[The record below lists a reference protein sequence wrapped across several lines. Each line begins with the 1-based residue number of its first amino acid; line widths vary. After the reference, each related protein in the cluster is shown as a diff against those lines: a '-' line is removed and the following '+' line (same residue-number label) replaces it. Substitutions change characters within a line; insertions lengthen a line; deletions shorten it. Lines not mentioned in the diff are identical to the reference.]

1 MKFLAD
7 FFRAIILIALAAV
20 VAVAGCFTAVF
31 FISRENPEDIFIME
45 YALVFDKGENEK
57 LSVWFVERAEPDSL
71 ENGDGVVYFDGN
83 YCAAH
88 AMVTQDG
95 APTFY
100 SSDDLTYN
108 VAVDSSNLVGRII
121 AVWQQK

>member
-20 VAVAGCFTAVF
+20 VAVAGCFTAIF
-31 FISRENPEDIFIME
+31 FISRDNPEDIFIME
-45 YALVFDKGENEK
+45 YALVFDKGENDK
-57 LSVWFVERAEPDSL
+57 LSVWFIEKSDCDSL
-71 ENGDGVVYFDGN
+71 ANGDGVVYYDGS
-83 YCAAH
+83 YCAAN
-88 AMVTQDG
+88 AMVNEDSVP
-95 APTFY
+95 AFY

-108 VAVDSSNLVGRII
+108 VAVDNTNLVGRII